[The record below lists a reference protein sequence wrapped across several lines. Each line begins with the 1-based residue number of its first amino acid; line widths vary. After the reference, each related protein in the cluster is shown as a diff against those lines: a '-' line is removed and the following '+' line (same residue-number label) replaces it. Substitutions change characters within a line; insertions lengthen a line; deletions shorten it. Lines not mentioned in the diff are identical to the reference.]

1 MQLFSFQK
9 YPVQYQEL
17 SVIDNGKRWEEGMS
31 VLQNNVGT
39 YSLIIWWHVK
49 NPI

>member
-1 MQLFSFQK
+1 MQPFSFQK

-17 SVIDNGKRWEEGMS
+17 SVINTGKSWEEGMS

-39 YSLIIWWHVK
+39 A
-49 NPI
+49 